1 MEVLFFSSIY
11 KRMGELFMK
20 NNNMYLNEENYKK
33 INSKIKNAGRLVMI
47 IALILI
53 VVGFII
59 KIGSMGV
66 QVPSMG
72 SENWFEMES
81 YKSSMSFGGTGL
93 IMFGVWLEFIG
104 CIIRYFIGNR
114 REIMAYSIQ
123 TTMPIAQE
131 GIQTIAP
138 TIAETGAT
146 VMKTM
151 APAYG
156 EVAKNIAQG
165 IKEGLDK

>member
-1 MEVLFFSSIY
+1 M
-11 KRMGELFMK
+11 
-20 NNNMYLNEENYKK
+20 NNNMYLNEENYKR
-33 INSKIKNAGRLVMI
+33 INKKIKTVGSIIMIVALVMI
-47 IALILI
+47 AI
-53 VVGFII
+53 GFIL
-59 KIGSMGV
+59 KIGNMGV
-66 QVPSMG
+66 QVPPMG
-72 SENWFEMES
+72 SDNWFEAS
-81 YKSSMSFGGTGL
+81 KAKSSMDFHATSL
-93 IMFGVWLEFIG
+93 LMFGVWLEFVG
-104 CIIRYFIGNR
+104 CIIRFFVGNR
-114 REIMAYSIQ
+114 REIMAYNIQ